1 MNRLRPTKGRR
12 PPVNTRRLRFEE
24 RGSDEFGGFESGSSG
39 TGRAPT
45 GSMPNVSNNLP
56 MVRRPAVGWDHSGSP
71 EPVGGYRGGGEVDS
85 PLAARVLALLSD
97 PRIDFLT
104 VSTAADALGHPRQ
117 DIETT
122 LEAMR
127 QAGVLV
133 AIGGGAVT
141 RYGVTPEYKAELEAE
156 FRAAAAELGEH
167 ALLARLSTETALAP
181 FEDEEPRLPATAGL
195 LSLFLPGTGQLL
207 NGDIG
212 RASLVFAVWSLAWI
226 THLSPVWTF
235 VCLYAGAEAFLTA
248 KIRSME
254 RKLADEQGTS
264 ASTGPKKLPSPR
276 LT

>member
-12 PPVNTRRLRFEE
+12 PTGTQRRLRFEE
-24 RGSDEFGGFESGSSG
+24 RGGDDFAGEG
-39 TGRAPT
+39 AAPPT
-45 GSMPNVSNNLP
+45 GSLP
-56 MVRRPAVGWDHSGSP
+56 AVRRGVVGWDQSAQP
-71 EPVGGYRGGGEVDS
+71 EPPPGNYRVGPDIES
-85 PLAARVLALLSD
+85 PLSTRILSLLSD
-97 PRIDFLT
+97 PRIDFIT
-104 VSTAADALGHPRQ
+104 VSSASEALGHPRQ

-122 LEAMR
+122 LETMR
-127 QAGVLV
+127 QAGVLLGV
-133 AIGGGAVT
+133 GGGAVT

-167 ALLARLSTETALAP
+167 ALLSRLTTETALTP

-254 RKLADEQGTS
+254 RKLAEEQGQAALGP
-264 ASTGPKKLPSPR
+264 ASGPKKLASPR
-276 LT
+276 MT

>member
-12 PPVNTRRLRFEE
+12 PTGTQRRLRFEE
-24 RGSDEFGGFESGSSG
+24 RDGEFGQDSG
-39 TGRAPT
+39 TT
-45 GSMPNVSNNLP
+45 GNLP
-56 MVRRPAVGWDHSGSP
+56 AVRRGAVGWDHSVQPP
-71 EPVGGYRGGGEVDS
+71 EPPGNYRGSSSNDGEV
-85 PLAARVLALLSD
+85 PLSTRILSLLSD
-97 PRIDFLT
+97 PRIDFVT
-104 VSTAADALGHPRQ
+104 VGSASEALGHPRQ

-122 LEAMR
+122 LETMR
-127 QAGVLV
+127 QAGVLLGV
-133 AIGGGAVT
+133 GGGAVT

-167 ALLARLSTETALAP
+167 ALLSRLTTETALTP

-254 RKLADEQGTS
+254 RKLAEEQGGHAALAS
-264 ASTGPKKLPSPR
+264 ATGPKKLPSPR
-276 LT
+276 MT

>member
-1 MNRLRPTKGRR
+1 A
-12 PPVNTRRLRFEE
+12 E
-24 RGSDEFGGFESGSSG
+24 
-39 TGRAPT
+39 
-45 GSMPNVSNNLP
+45 
-56 MVRRPAVGWDHSGSP
+56 
-71 EPVGGYRGGGEVDS
+71 
-85 PLAARVLALLSD
+85 
-97 PRIDFLT
+97 
-104 VSTAADALGHPRQ
+104 ALGHPRQ

-167 ALLARLSTETALAP
+167 AMLARLSSESALVP

-254 RKLADEQGTS
+254 RKLADEQGTM
-264 ASTGPKKLPSPR
+264 ASGPKKLPAPR

>member
-12 PPVNTRRLRFEE
+12 PVGTPRRLRFDE
-24 RGSDEFGGFESGSSG
+24 RGQEDLGQDGHAGSPRPEFEP
-39 TGRAPT
+39 R
-45 GSMPNVSNNLP
+45 NLP
-56 MVRRPAVGWDHSGSP
+56 AIRRGAVGWDHSVNP
-71 EPVGGYRGGGEVDS
+71 DPPMYRGAHEAES

-104 VSTAADALGHPRQ
+104 VSSAAEALGHPRQ

-133 AIGGGAVT
+133 AIGGGAVV
-141 RYGVTPEYKAELEAE
+141 RYGVTPDYKAELVSE
-156 FRAAAAELGEH
+156 FRAAAAGLGEH
-167 ALLARLSTETALAP
+167 AMLARLSSESALVP

-254 RKLADEQGTS
+254 RKLADEQGTMV
-264 ASTGPKKLPSPR
+264 STGPKKLAAPR

>member
-12 PPVNTRRLRFEE
+12 PTGNQRRLRFDE
-24 RGSDEFGGFESGSSG
+24 REEFGADNVS
-39 TGRAPT
+39 PT
-45 GSMPNVSNNLP
+45 GNLP
-56 MVRRPAVGWDHSGSP
+56 SVRRGAVGWDLSVQPS
-71 EPVGGYRGGGEVDS
+71 EPPSSYRGGHDS
-85 PLAARVLALLSD
+85 EPPLSTRILSLLSD
-97 PRIDFLT
+97 PRIDFVT
-104 VSTAADALGHPRQ
+104 VGSASEALGHPRQ

-122 LEAMR
+122 LETMR
-127 QAGVLV
+127 QAGVLMAV
-133 AIGGGAVT
+133 GGGAVT

-167 ALLARLSTETALAP
+167 AMLSRLTTETALMP

-254 RKLADEQGTS
+254 RKLAEEQGHT
-264 ASTGPKKLPSPR
+264 ALAAATGPKKLPSPR
-276 LT
+276 MT